1 MRAALA
7 AVLMLAFATDA
18 VAGSAEL
25 DRGADGHWRT
35 EARVNGRKVE
45 VLVDTGATLVALTQD
60 DARAAGIDVRN
71 LRYSERVRTASGTAR
86 AASVTLERVQ
96 IGAVRV
102 EDVEAMVI
110 ERGLSVSLLG
120 MSFLSRL
127 DRFDVRGPTLRLRD

>member
-1 MRAALA
+1 MRAVLA
-7 AVLMLAFATDA
+7 AILVFACATDA
-18 VAGSAEL
+18 FAGSAEL
-25 DRGADGHWRT
+25 ARGADGHWRA
-35 EARVNGRKVE
+35 EARVNGRKVD

-86 AASVTLERVQ
+86 AATVTLERVQ

-127 DRFDVRGPTLRLRD
+127 DQFDVRGPTLRLRD